1 MKVIVKPREEEEI
14 EYRSDFSDKSFL
26 GFDPHVVIKFDFN
39 YGSKYDGENLE
50 FHLTDEE
57 AGHVLDFI
65 KMNLSQERF
74 HQMKSGNE
82 SIFVEDYDEKY

>member
-1 MKVIVKPREEEEI
+1 MKIIVKPREEEI

-65 KMNLSQERF
+65 RMNLSQERF
-74 HQMKSGNE
+74 DQMKNSNE
-82 SIFVEDYDEKY
+82 NIFINEYLR

>member
-1 MKVIVKPREEEEI
+1 MKIIVKPMEEEEI

-74 HQMKSGNE
+74 HQMKNSNE

>member
-1 MKVIVKPREEEEI
+1 MKIVIKPSEQEEI

-74 HQMKSGNE
+74 NQMKNSNE

>member
-1 MKVIVKPREEEEI
+1 MKIVIKPSESEEI

-65 KMNLSQERF
+65 RMNLSQERF
-74 HQMKSGNE
+74 DQMKNSNE
-82 SIFVEDYDEKY
+82 NVFINEYLR

>member
-1 MKVIVKPREEEEI
+1 MKIIVKPSEEEEI
-14 EYRSDFSDKSFL
+14 EYRSDFSDKSFF

-74 HQMKSGNE
+74 DKMKNSNE

>member
-1 MKVIVKPREEEEI
+1 MKIVIKPSELEEI

-74 HQMKSGNE
+74 NQMKNSNE

>member
-1 MKVIVKPREEEEI
+1 MKIVIKPSEPEEI

-50 FHLTDEE
+50 FHLTEEE

-65 KMNLSQERF
+65 KMNLSNERF
-74 HQMKSGNE
+74 NQMKNSNE
-82 SIFVEDYDEKY
+82 NIFVEDYDEKY

>member
-1 MKVIVKPREEEEI
+1 MKIVIKPSESEEI

-39 YGSKYDGENLE
+39 YGSKFDGENVE

-74 HQMKSGNE
+74 DQMKSSKE
-82 SIFVEDYDEKY
+82 SIFVDDYNEKY

>member
-1 MKVIVKPREEEEI
+1 MKIVIKPSESEEI

-26 GFDPHVVIKFDFN
+26 GFDPDVVVKFDFN

-74 HQMKSGNE
+74 HQMKNSNE
-82 SIFVEDYDEKY
+82 NIFVEDYDEKY

>member
-1 MKVIVKPREEEEI
+1 MKIIVKPREEEEI

-74 HQMKSGNE
+74 HQMKNSNE
-82 SIFVEDYDEKY
+82 NIFVEDYDEKY

>member
-1 MKVIVKPREEEEI
+1 MKMVIKPSEPEEV

-39 YGSKYDGENLE
+39 YGSKFDGENLE

-57 AGHVLDFI
+57 AGCVLDFI
-65 KMNLSQERF
+65 KTNLSQERF
-74 HQMKSGNE
+74 NQMKNSKE
-82 SIFVEDYDEKY
+82 SIFVDDCN

>member
-1 MKVIVKPREEEEI
+1 MKIVIKPSELEEI

-65 KMNLSQERF
+65 KMNLSNERF
-74 HQMKSGNE
+74 NQMKNSNE
-82 SIFVEDYDEKY
+82 NIFVEDYDEKY

>member
-1 MKVIVKPREEEEI
+1 MKVVIKPSEKEEV
-14 EYRSDFSDKSFL
+14 EYRSDFSDKSFIV
-26 GFDPHVVIKFDFN
+26 FDPDVVIKFDFN
-39 YGSKYDGENLE
+39 YGSKYDGEKLE

-74 HQMKSGNE
+74 DQMKNGEE
-82 SIFVEDYDEKY
+82 SIFVEDYDDKY

>member
-1 MKVIVKPREEEEI
+1 MKIIIKPSEPEEV

-26 GFDPHVVIKFDFN
+26 ALEPHVVIKFDFN

-74 HQMKSGNE
+74 HQMKNSNE
-82 SIFVEDYDEKY
+82 NIFVEDYDEKY

>member
-1 MKVIVKPREEEEI
+1 MKVIVKPSEVEI
-14 EYRSDFSDKSFL
+14 AEYHSDFSNESFL
-26 GFDPHVVIKFDFN
+26 EFDPHVVIKFDFN

-74 HQMKSGNE
+74 DQMKNSNE
-82 SIFVEDYDEKY
+82 SIFVDEYNEKY